1 MAWCSANL
9 ATAQY
14 LILVWLVF
22 FPDLFGR
29 FVLFVY
35 LCGIIANFKHH
46 FTIMENKKLA
56 LNANPVV
63 AFLQKEP
70 HEFTKQ
76 DIIRFISENQ
86 IRMVNFMYPGG
97 DGKLKTLN
105 FVISNLDYLN
115 TILTCGER
123 VDGSSLF
130 SFIEASSSDLYVIP
144 RFSTAFVDPFAEIPT
159 LCLLCSFFDKDGQP
173 LASSPE
179 QTLRRAAE
187 AFRQVTGMEYEA
199 MGELEYYVIKPTEP
213 VYPAIDQ
220 RGYHES
226 APYAKTNDFRARCM
240 HCIAQAGGQI
250 KYGHSEVGNF
260 EQDGLTYEQNEIEF
274 LPVPVCD
281 AADQLMVAKWVIRNL
296 AWREGL
302 NVTFAPKITTGKAGS
317 GLHVHMRI
325 TKDGQNQMLASA
337 PTNSRYGSPL
347 SDDALRM
354 IAGMMTLASS
364 ITAFGNKNPTSYF
377 RLVPHQEAPTNVCWG
392 DRNRSVLVRVP
403 LGWTAKTDMSS
414 LANPLETPELLDTT
428 QKQTVEMRSPDGS
441 ADIYQLLA
449 GLCVACRYGFEMQ
462 DALAVAEKNYVDVNI
477 HDAANADKLATLAQ
491 LPDSC
496 EASADCLEQQR
507 AVFEAHG
514 VFSPTM
520 IDGIIRQLR
529 AFGDRTLRADIAG
542 DQKRIAQLVREFFHC
557 G

>member
-1 MAWCSANL
+1 
-9 ATAQY
+9 
-14 LILVWLVF
+14 
-22 FPDLFGR
+22 
-29 FVLFVY
+29 
-35 LCGIIANFKHH
+35 
-46 FTIMENKKLA
+46 MENERLA

-63 AFLQKEP
+63 AYLQKEP
-70 HEFTKQ
+70 RDFTKE
-76 DIIRFISENQ
+76 DIINFIRDNE

-105 FVISNLDYLN
+105 FVISNQDYLR

-130 SFIEASSSDLYVIP
+130 SFIEASSSDLYVLP
-144 RFSTAFVDPFAEIPT
+144 RFSTAFVDPFSDIPT
-159 LCLLCSFFDKDGQP
+159 LCLLCSFFDKDGNP

-187 AFRQVTGMEYEA
+187 AFRQATGMEYEA
-199 MGELEYYVIKPTEP
+199 MGELEYYVIQATEN
-213 VYPAIDQ
+213 VYPAVDQ

-226 APYAKTNDFRARCM
+226 APYAKTNDFRATCM
-240 HCIAQAGGQI
+240 YYIAQTGGQI

-260 EQDGLTYEQNEIEF
+260 EQNGLTYEQNEIEF

-281 AADQLMVAKWVIRNL
+281 AADQLLVAKWVIRNL
-296 AWREGL
+296 AWRKGL

-317 GLHVHMRI
+317 GLHIHMRI
-325 TKDGQNQMLASA
+325 TKDGQNQMLGNDG
-337 PTNSRYGSPL
+337 TL
-347 SDDALRM
+347 SDTARRA
-354 IAGMMTLASS
+354 IAGMMEMAPS

-403 LGWTAKTDMSS
+403 LGWTAQTDMCRS
-414 LANPLETPELLDTT
+414 ANPLETPTAFDTT

-441 ADIYQLLA
+441 ADIHQLLA
-449 GLCVACRYGFEMQ
+449 GLCVACRHGFEMEN
-462 DALAVAEKNYVDVNI
+462 ALEVAARNYVDVNI
-477 HDAANADKLATLAQ
+477 HDAANAAKLATLAQ

-496 EASADCLEQQR
+496 VASADCLERQR
-507 AVFEAHG
+507 ATYEEHG
-514 VFSPTM
+514 VFSATM

-529 AFGDRTLRADIAG
+529 AFDDRTLRADIAD
-542 DQKRIAQLVREFFHC
+542 DQEKISCLVETYFHC